1 MAALRPLPALASVG
15 GLVGVLITALHVWNS
30 PSRRLERLQQE
41 VAPKG
46 GRVFQTTLHG
56 QRLAFLL
63 QDCRLYRLEVTRRSL
78 RRELV
83 LKPDFYPFAFCF
95 EQSIAR
101 KGDTLEVDLL
111 MRALGSGGGNQG
123 GGTYRSSD
131 GRRWNRP
138 GSPP

>member
-1 MAALRPLPALASVG
+1 LVG
-15 GLVGVLITALHVWNS
+15 GLVAALITALHVWNS
-30 PSRRLERLQQE
+30 PARRLERLQQE

-56 QRLAFLL
+56 RELAFLL
-63 QDCRLYRLEVTRRSL
+63 QDCKLARLEVTRRGL
-78 RRELV
+78 HRELV

-95 EQSIAR
+95 EQSITR
-101 KGDTLEVDLL
+101 QGDTLEVYLL

-131 GRRWNRP
+131 GIRWHRL